1 MEARAAVKRV
11 EAREAGLT
19 RRRATL
25 RERLAREAE
34 AHAAEMA
41 GTRASAE
48 AKRAQLEARARELLA
63 KREEE
68 REKHAEEMEYRKF
81 LESDEGAQREM
92 REKLAREVEFG
103 RRMQVKERR
112 RLDQEAEEQTKQL
125 NAVIS
130 RRFMDDSARIDDR
143 EAASKASRDRS
154 RARAA
159 WRRRAGGCGRAA

>member
-92 REKLAREVEFG
+92 REKLARGVQAAVQVEVEKPSASNG
-103 RRMQVKERR
+103 AQARMK
-112 RLDQEAEEQTKQL
+112 
-125 NAVIS
+125 NACMTAVFIWLIVL
-130 RRFMDDSARIDDR
+130 FMNY
-143 EAASKASRDRS
+143 
-154 RARAA
+154 
-159 WRRRAGGCGRAA
+159 

>member
-103 RRMQVKERR
+103 RRMQVIERR
-112 RLDQEAEEQTKQL
+112 RLDQEAEEQTKHL

-130 RRFMDDSARIDDR
+130 RRFMEDSARMDDR
-143 EAASKASRDRS
+143 EAASKASREAHVRS
-154 RARAA
+154 LREQMAARESN
-159 WRRRAGGCGRAA
+159 RMP